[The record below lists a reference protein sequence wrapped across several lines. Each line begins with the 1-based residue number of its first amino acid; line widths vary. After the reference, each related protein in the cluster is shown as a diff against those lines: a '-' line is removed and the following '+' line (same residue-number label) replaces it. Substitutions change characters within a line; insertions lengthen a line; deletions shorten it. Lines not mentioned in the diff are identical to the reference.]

1 MHISP
6 LDQDNVPA
14 PEWWKAVLV
23 FLGFVAFAG
32 GYLLWHYKKVP
43 LRTWSR
49 RVWDVMRFKKATP
62 GK

>member
-14 PEWWKAVLV
+14 PQWWKAVLV

-32 GYLLWHYKKVP
+32 GYLLLHYKKVS
-43 LRTWSR
+43 LRRSG
-49 RVWDVMRFKKATP
+49 
-62 GK
+62 GKV